1 MTPLE
6 TLMRAHIANV
16 GPLSVAEYMSL
27 CLSHP
32 EHGYYM
38 AREPF
43 GREGDFI
50 TAPEISQM
58 FGELLGLWAV
68 ATWQALGSPERFA
81 LLELGPGRGTLMADA
96 LRAASGHEA
105 FLKAMTVH
113 LVEMSPA
120 LIAKQEDTLKPAAAT
135 PLWHATLEQSLSA
148 SEGPVIVIANE
159 FLDALP
165 IHQFA
170 RSESGWHER
179 GIGLAD
185 DKLAFILNEAPAD
198 DDVQAYCEQLSNEP
212 GAIVEI
218 SPAIVQ
224 IIGELATALTA
235 RGGAALIIDYGY
247 EVSAAG
253 ETLQAVKG
261 HDYCHVFD
269 TPGDADITAH
279 VNLGAVAGAAMRAG
293 ASIHGPLAQGDF
305 LGRVGIHQRAE
316 RLAETNPLHRESVA
330 AAHARLTLPNQMG
343 SLFKVLAIAQPG
355 LVPPAFDGP
364 ASDPASGLA
373 SDPVSE

>member
-6 TLMRAHIANV
+6 TLVRSHVENV

-68 ATWQALGSPERFA
+68 ATWQALGSPSRFA

-105 FLKAMTVH
+105 FIKAVTVH
-113 LVEMSPA
+113 IVEMSPA
-120 LIAKQEDTLKPAAAT
+120 LIAQQQKTLEGASAT
-135 PLWHATLEQSLSA
+135 TQWHAALDSALAA
-148 SEGPVIVIANE
+148 SEGPLIVLANE

-165 IHQFA
+165 IHQFV
-170 RSESGWHER
+170 RTEDGWHER
-179 GIGLAD
+179 GVGMVEG
-185 DKLAFILNEAPAD
+185 KLAFIVNESAAD
-198 DDVQAYCEQLSNEP
+198 DDVQSYCEQLSSDS

-218 SPAIVQ
+218 SPAVVAVV
-224 IIGELATALTA
+224 GELASAITS

-261 HDYCHVFD
+261 HDYTDLFAS
-269 TPGDADITAH
+269 PGEADLTAH
-279 VNLGAVAGAAMRAG
+279 VNFGAVAGAAMRAG
-293 ASIHGPLAQGDF
+293 ATSFGPLAQGDF
-305 LGRVGIHQRAE
+305 LGRTGIHQRAE
-316 RLAETNPLHRESVA
+316 RLAETNPLHRDAVA

-343 SLFKVLAIAQPG
+343 TLFKVLAVAQPG
-355 LVPPAFDGP
+355 FTPPAFGS
-364 ASDPASGLA
+364 AQT
-373 SDPVSE
+373 VSA